1 MGRFGDFASALALLR
16 RVEPVLRE
24 GPFSQSHEI
33 LADGRVRI
41 AGDPS
46 QDFHEI
52 AGASYLQTVVKGLFG
67 LEPGLPGE
75 LNLRSPSVPRGVNA
89 TLKNL
94 TWGGRQVTLT
104 SDAAGVRTALQ

>member
-24 GPFSQSHEI
+24 GPFAQSHEI
-33 LADGRVRI
+33 LPGGRVRI
-41 AGDPS
+41 SGDPS

-67 LEPGLPGE
+67 LEPGLPGA
-75 LNLRSPSVPRGVNA
+75 LNIRAPTVPRGFA
-89 TLKNL
+89 GTLKNL

-104 SDAAGVRTALQ
+104 SDAAGVRAALQ